1 MPKVAII
8 IDDLGYAR
16 KMASHF
22 IRLDLPLSFSIFPLA
37 PNTKAIVEEANKMGR
52 ELMLH
57 LPMEPIN
64 YPSLNPGPGV
74 LLTRMD
80 EKEIR
85 RNLDNFLKRIPGV
98 RGVNN
103 HMGSKFTAR
112 RDKMAIVLSEIK
124 KRNLFYIDSRTSRE
138 TVAFEL
144 AKEMGVPVAS
154 RNVFLDNDLSPT
166 AITFQMQRLLG
177 MARHSG
183 AAIGIGHPNLATLK
197 LLKNYLP
204 KLKTEVEVV
213 PVSELVN

>member
-1 MPKVAII
+1 
-8 IDDLGYAR
+8 
-16 KMASHF
+16 
-22 IRLDLPLSFSIFPLA
+22 
-37 PNTKAIVEEANKMGR
+37 
-52 ELMLH
+52 
-57 LPMEPIN
+57 
-64 YPSLNPGPGV
+64 
-74 LLTRMD
+74 
-80 EKEIR
+80 
-85 RNLDNFLKRIPGV
+85 
-98 RGVNN
+98 
-103 HMGSKFTAR
+103 
-112 RDKMAIVLSEIK
+112 MAIVLSELK